1 MIANVLVEHSAHNFN
16 TSLYHEDGGHTILRN
31 GIELNLKP
39 DLRLMKQVAC
49 ITTLD
54 CLCSYI
60 PHLFRTDVKP
70 STVLGVCR
78 YVQQI
83 RSMYFMLC
91 NWHMSLKSQ

>member
-1 MIANVLVEHSAHNFN
+1 MGAIVLVEHSAHNFN
-16 TSLYHEDGGHTILRN
+16 TSLYHEDGGHMILRN
-31 GIELNLKP
+31 GTEFNLKL
-39 DLRLMKQVAC
+39 DLRLMKQVVC

-60 PHLFRTDVKP
+60 SHLFRTDVKP

-83 RSMYFMLC
+83 RSTCFINVMQLA
-91 NWHMSLKSQ
+91 

>member
-1 MIANVLVEHSAHNFN
+1 MVANVLVEHSAYNFN
-16 TSLYHEDGGHTILRN
+16 TRLYHEDGGHMILRN
-31 GIELNLKP
+31 GTELNLKL
-39 DLRLMKQVAC
+39 DLRLTKQVVF

-60 PHLFRTDVKP
+60 LHLFRTDVKP

-83 RSMYFMLC
+83 RSTCSINVMQLA
-91 NWHMSLKSQ
+91 

>member
-1 MIANVLVEHSAHNFN
+1 M
-16 TSLYHEDGGHTILRN
+16 ILRN
-31 GIELNLKP
+31 GTEFNLKL
-39 DLRLMKQVAC
+39 DLRLMKQVVC

-60 PHLFRTDVKP
+60 SHLFRTDVKP

-83 RSMYFMLC
+83 RSTCFINVMQLA
-91 NWHMSLKSQ
+91 